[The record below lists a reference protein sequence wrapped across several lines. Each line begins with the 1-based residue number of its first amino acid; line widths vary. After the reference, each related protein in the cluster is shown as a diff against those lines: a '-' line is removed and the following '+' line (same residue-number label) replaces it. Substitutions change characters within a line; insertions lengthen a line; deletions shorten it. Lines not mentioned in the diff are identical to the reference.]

1 MINLT
6 GKISLFV
13 SNFMSKF
20 SSFAEAIIGVQ
31 MFEQFSQQRLDEVNS
46 KNTSKRNALDE
57 RIATLEDLGLK
68 MPDFKQ
74 LGQNSQSM
82 VNKLFD
88 KTMSKTKQIVS
99 DTPRRVGSIEGPM
112 SNRTPRVV
120 QAEVHQ

>member
-1 MINLT
+1 
-6 GKISLFV
+6 
-13 SNFMSKF
+13 
-20 SSFAEAIIGVQ
+20 
-31 MFEQFSQQRLDEVNS
+31 MFEQFSQQRLDEVNT

-57 RIATLEDLGLK
+57 RIASLEDLGLK

-99 DTPRRVGSIEGPM
+99 ETPRRVGSIKGPM

-120 QAEVHQ
+120 QAEVCQ